1 MSTACLNGLT
11 ATYRQ
16 QVVATNTV
24 DFTKL
29 QPQDV
34 ERLVPTNQLD
44 IDWSAVIFIKNCR
57 RRKAIADT
65 VVWTEQGSF
74 YRTRQS
80 PEH

>member
-34 ERLVPTNQLD
+34 ERLVPTNQVD
-44 IDWSAVIFIKNCR
+44 IDWSA
-57 RRKAIADT
+57 
-65 VVWTEQGSF
+65 SF
-74 YRTRQS
+74 LLRIVDDVKLL
-80 PEH
+80 PIP